1 MIYAASY
8 QNNLMVYKKV
18 RAHKVLTFYGYSTGL
33 GENFSRDKLAGMED
47 IMAENKKNK
56 IEKKSTTRLIAA
68 GFALI
73 ILIGALLLTLPV
85 SNRSGHGNFLNSL
98 FTATSATCVTGL
110 VVADTYQNWTIFGQI
125 TILCLIQV
133 GGLGFLTIG
142 AFISVLLK
150 KRIGL
155 HQREQLH
162 ESVNTLEIAG
172 VVRLVKK
179 IVVGTL
185 FIEMSGALLLAF
197 RFIPRFGIKRG
208 IYFSVFHAVSAF
220 CNGGFDLMGVEEAY
234 SSLVSFE
241 GDVLVNFVVVTLILV
256 GGIGF
261 IVWDDVMR
269 NKWHFGRY
277 LLHSKIVIVTTLI
290 LTAAGTILFL
300 ITENQAAFAGMGPLE
315 KFLGALFS
323 AVTPRTAGF
332 NTVDTAA
339 LSNPGKMVTMVMM
352 FIGGSPGST
361 AGGVKTT
368 SVVVLFFYAGAMV
381 LNRGDIN
388 LFGRR
393 LTEEVVK
400 KANAV
405 VVINAGLAIIAAVI
419 IMTLQPLL
427 NFEDVMFEVL
437 SAIGTAGM
445 TTGVTRSMCTVSRI
459 VLIILMYCGRLGSLS
474 FALIFAQKNS
484 SASVKIGRAHV

>member
-1 MIYAASY
+1 MVLKMDKKKPAA
-8 QNNLMVYKKV
+8 
-18 RAHKVLTFYGYSTGL
+18 
-33 GENFSRDKLAGMED
+33 
-47 IMAENKKNK
+47 
-56 IEKKSTTRLIAA
+56 KKSTTRLIAS

-73 ILIGALLLTLPV
+73 ILVGACLLTLPI

-110 VVADTYQNWTIFGQI
+110 VVADTYQNWTTFGQLV
-125 TILCLIQV
+125 ILCLIQV
-133 GGLGFLTIG
+133 GGLGFMTIG

-155 HQREQLH
+155 HEREQLH

-179 IVVGTL
+179 IVQGT
-185 FIEMSGALLLAF
+185 FCIELLGAVLLAF
-197 RFIPRFGIKRG
+197 RFIPRFGAGRG

-220 CNGGFDLMGVEEAY
+220 CNGGFDLMGVNEAY
-234 SSLVSFE
+234 SSLAAFE
-241 GDVLVNFVVVTLILV
+241 GDLLVNLVVVALILV

-261 IVWDDVMR
+261 IVWDDVAR
-269 NKWHFGRY
+269 NKWHFRKY
-277 LLHSKIVIVTTLI
+277 LLHSKIVIVTTLV
-290 LTAAGTILFL
+290 LTAAGTVLFL
-300 ITENQAAFAGMGPLE
+300 LTENQASFAGMRPLE

-323 AVTPRTAGF
+323 SVTPRTAGF

-339 LSNPGKMVTMVMM
+339 LSNAGKSITMVMM

-368 SVVVLFFYAGAMV
+368 SIVVLLFYAVAMV
-381 LNRGDIN
+381 WNREDIN
-388 LFGRR
+388 FFGRR

-405 VVINAGLAIIAAVI
+405 VIINFSLAIIAAVI
-419 IMTLQPLL
+419 IMALQPLL

-445 TTGVTRSMCTVSRI
+445 TTGITRDMCTASRI
-459 VLIILMYCGRLGSLS
+459 ILIILMYCGRLGSLS
-474 FALIFAQKNS
+474 FALIFAQKKT
-484 SASVKIGRAHV
+484 SAPVRQPREKIIVG

>member
-1 MIYAASY
+1 MAS
-8 QNNLMVYKKV
+8 NK
-18 RAHKVLTFYGYSTGL
+18 
-33 GENFSRDKLAGMED
+33 
-47 IMAENKKNK
+47 KKNK
-56 IEKKSTTRLIAA
+56 SIEKKSTTRLIAS

-73 ILIGALLLTLPV
+73 ILVGALLLTMPV
-85 SNRSGHGNFLNSL
+85 SNRSGQGNFLNSL

-110 VVADTYQNWTIFGQI
+110 VVADTYQNWTTFGQVI
-125 TILCLIQV
+125 ILCLIQV
-133 GGLGFLTIG
+133 GGLGFLTLG

-155 HQREQLH
+155 QQREQLH

-179 IVVGTL
+179 IVVGTVI
-185 FIEMSGALLLAF
+185 IELTGAILLAF
-197 RFIPRFGIKRG
+197 RFIPRFGVARG

-220 CNGGFDLMGVEEAY
+220 CNGGFDLMGVTEEY
-234 SSLVSFE
+234 SSLVAFE
-241 GDVLVNFVVVTLILV
+241 GDVVVNLVIVTLILV

-269 NKWHFGRY
+269 NKWRFHKY
-277 LLHSKIVIVTTLI
+277 LLHSKIVIATTLI
-290 LTAAGTILFL
+290 LTVVGTILFL
-300 ITENQAAFAGMGPLE
+300 FTENQASFAGMSPLE
-315 KFLGALFS
+315 KLLGALFS
-323 AVTPRTAGF
+323 SVTPRTAGF

-339 LSNPGKMVTMVMM
+339 LSNAGKIITIVMM

-368 SVVVLFFYAGAMV
+368 SIVVLLFYAGAMV
-381 LNRGDIN
+381 LNREDIN

-393 LTEEVVK
+393 LTEDVVK

-405 VVINAGLAIIAAVI
+405 VIINFSLAIIAAVI

-427 NFEDVMFEVL
+427 NFEDVIFEVL
-437 SAIGTAGM
+437 SAIGTVGM
-445 TTGVTRSMCTVSRI
+445 TTGVTRSMCAASRI
-459 VLIILMYCGRLGSLS
+459 VLIVLMYCGRLGSLS
-474 FALIFAQKNS
+474 FALIFAQKKT
-484 SASVKIGRAHV
+484 SASVRQPQEKIIVG

>member
-1 MIYAASY
+1 MAS
-8 QNNLMVYKKV
+8 N
-18 RAHKVLTFYGYSTGL
+18 
-33 GENFSRDKLAGMED
+33 
-47 IMAENKKNK
+47 NKKNK
-56 IEKKSTTRLIAA
+56 SIEKKSTTRLIAS

-73 ILIGALLLTLPV
+73 ILVGALLLTLPV
-85 SNRSGHGNFLNSL
+85 SNRSGQGNFLNAL

-110 VVADTYQNWTIFGQI
+110 VVADTYQNWTTFGQVV
-125 TILCLIQV
+125 ILCLIQV
-133 GGLGFLTIG
+133 GGLGFLTLG

-185 FIEMSGALLLAF
+185 VIELSGAVLLAF
-197 RFIPRFGIKRG
+197 RFIPRFGMARG
-208 IYFSVFHAVSAF
+208 IYFSVFHAISAF
-220 CNGGFDLMGVEEAY
+220 CNGGFDLMGVNEEY
-234 SSLVSFE
+234 SSLVAFE
-241 GDVLVNFVVVTLILV
+241 GDVVVNLVVVTLILV

-269 NKWHFGRY
+269 NKWHFRKY
-277 LLHSKIVIVTTLI
+277 LLHSKIVIVTTLV
-290 LTAAGTILFL
+290 LTVVGTILFL
-300 ITENQAAFAGMGPLE
+300 FTENQASFAGMSPLE
-315 KFLGALFS
+315 KLLGALFS
-323 AVTPRTAGF
+323 SVTPRTAGF

-339 LSNPGKMVTMVMM
+339 LSNAGKIITIVMM

-368 SVVVLFFYAGAMV
+368 SIVVLLFYAGAMI
-381 LNRGDIN
+381 LNREDIN

-393 LTEEVVK
+393 LTEDVVK

-405 VVINAGLAIIAAVI
+405 VIINFSLAIIAAVI
-419 IMTLQPLL
+419 IMVLQPLL
-427 NFEDVMFEVL
+427 NFEDVIFEVL
-437 SAIGTAGM
+437 SAIGTVGM
-445 TTGVTRSMCTVSRI
+445 TTGVTRSMGAVSRI
-459 VLIILMYCGRLGSLS
+459 ILIVLMYCGRLGSLS
-474 FALIFAQKNS
+474 FALIFAQKKT
-484 SASVKIGRAHV
+484 SASVRQPQEKIIVG

>member
-1 MIYAASY
+1 MAS
-8 QNNLMVYKKV
+8 N
-18 RAHKVLTFYGYSTGL
+18 
-33 GENFSRDKLAGMED
+33 
-47 IMAENKKNK
+47 NKKNK
-56 IEKKSTTRLIAA
+56 AIEKKSTTRLIAS

-73 ILIGALLLTLPV
+73 ILVGALLLTLPV
-85 SNRSGHGNFLNSL
+85 SNRSGQGNFLNAL

-110 VVADTYQNWTIFGQI
+110 VVADTYQNWTTFGQVV
-125 TILCLIQV
+125 ILCLIQV
-133 GGLGFLTIG
+133 GGLGFLTLG

-185 FIEMSGALLLAF
+185 VIELSGAVLLAF
-197 RFIPRFGIKRG
+197 RFIPRFGMARG
-208 IYFSVFHAVSAF
+208 IYFSVFHAISAF
-220 CNGGFDLMGVEEAY
+220 CNGGFDLMGVNEEY
-234 SSLVSFE
+234 SSLVAFE
-241 GDVLVNFVVVTLILV
+241 GDVVVNLVVVTLILV

-269 NKWHFGRY
+269 NKWHFRKY
-277 LLHSKIVIVTTLI
+277 LLHSKIVIVTTLV
-290 LTAAGTILFL
+290 LTVVGTILFL
-300 ITENQAAFAGMGPLE
+300 FTENQASFAGMSPLE
-315 KFLGALFS
+315 KLLGALFS
-323 AVTPRTAGF
+323 SVTPRTAGF

-339 LSNPGKMVTMVMM
+339 LSNAGKIITIVMM

-368 SVVVLFFYAGAMV
+368 SIVVLLFYAGAMI
-381 LNRGDIN
+381 LNREDIN

-393 LTEEVVK
+393 LTEDVVK

-405 VVINAGLAIIAAVI
+405 VIINFSLAIIAAVI
-419 IMTLQPLL
+419 IMVLQPLL
-427 NFEDVMFEVL
+427 NFEDVIFEVL
-437 SAIGTAGM
+437 SAIGTVGM
-445 TTGVTRSMCTVSRI
+445 TTGVTRSMGAVSRI
-459 VLIILMYCGRLGSLS
+459 TLIVLMYCGRLGSLS
-474 FALIFAQKNS
+474 FALIFAQKKT
-484 SASVKIGRAHV
+484 SASVRQPQEKIIVG